1 MIRRTSLK
9 VVIIL
14 LCALVLAYLDVPYTT
29 QKNLLAWTPTSLEN
43 QKINLGL
50 DLQGGTQLDYFIDL
64 SNVPEGDQTA
74 IVEGVKTVIEK
85 RVNKLGVA
93 EPNIYI
99 SKIGDEQHIVVE
111 LAGIKDIDEAKK
123 TVGQV
128 IQLQFKTPREPN
140 DAYTQEVTN
149 NATAILASVQSGT
162 DFTIAGEKA
171 KNDYAGLVRTDTKSD
186 FLSGFQTELQEIIK
200 NLEVGATAD
209 QIVEVNDGFI
219 VTGQNSTLNNI
230 NEYIVKLTAK
240 ADETHDIDHEKE
252 VKASHIL
259 ISYKDASGA
268 SGDVTRSKEEAK
280 TLAETVL
287 AQALTEGADFAAL
300 AQQYSEDPGS
310 KDNGGDLD
318 FFTRDKMVTEFSDA
332 AFGLQPGQTGSAIV
346 ESDYGFHII
355 KVTDIKEAYTET
367 VTEPKYTVEE
377 IIFSTIPDPWQDT
390 ELNGEHFKHADVKYD
405 QFSNPY
411 IEISFDDEGAAL
423 FEKLTEENVDK
434 QIAIFVGGELL
445 SAPRVNEK
453 ISGGTAV
460 IEGSFTAKEAADY
473 AQGLNTGAI
482 PAPIYLTSQYTIGAS
497 LGADALTKSLQA
509 GVYGVIILMV
519 FMLLYYRLPGLLAN
533 IALSIYAVIMLFL
546 IKIALPIWLASL
558 LALFIFAV
566 IVGKIIQSNEPGW
579 EKFLS
584 FLLSLVIL
592 FFLAS
597 VLSNPITLTLAGIA
611 GVVLS
616 IGMAVDAN
624 VLIFERIK
632 EELKAGNPLL
642 IAIET
647 GFDRAWNSIRDSNFS
662 SLITCAILFYFGS
675 SIIQGFALNL
685 AIGILVSMFTA
696 ITITKTF
703 LMAAARTSFGD
714 KLWLFN
720 KPKEKT
726 DRHWDIIGRTKY
738 WFAFSILLF
747 VVAAG
752 ALGIYGIK
760 FGMDFTGGTLIDIA
774 LPTDKTATTDDI
786 KTAVTEALG
795 TETDYGTPTIVP
807 EGENGF
813 MIRMMHIENEQH
825 DAIIAKLKEK
835 FGEIT
840 ENRFTT
846 IGPTIGASLKK
857 KAAWALILTSLM
869 IVAYIA
875 FAFRKVPKVVSP
887 WKFGVCAIIALLHDV
902 FITIGVFAILGKV
915 LGVEV
920 DALFITALLTV
931 MGFSVHDT
939 IVVFDRIREN
949 LRYQRKGETFTEVV
963 NNAMNQTMARSINTS
978 LCTLLTIIAL
988 AIWGAESIRLFVL
1001 VLIAGITVGTYSS
1014 IFVASPLLAA
1024 WKKWEEKEEEQK

>member
-1 MIRRTSLK
+1 MIRRTSIK
-9 VVIIL
+9 VFIII
-14 LCALVLAYLDVPYTT
+14 LCALVLAYLDAPYET
-29 QKNLLAWTPTSLEN
+29 QKNLLAWTPVSLES

-50 DLQGGTQLDYFIDL
+50 DLQGGTQLDYLIDL
-64 SNVPEGDQTA
+64 SKVPATDQAA

-111 LAGIKDIDEAKK
+111 LAGIKDIDEAKA

-128 IQLQFKTPREPN
+128 IQLQFKTPREPS
-140 DAYTQEVTN
+140 DAYTQEIKDKASALL
-149 NATAILASVQSGT
+149 ATITSDDFSVS
-162 DFTIAGEKA
+162 GEKA
-171 KNDYAGLVRTDTKSD
+171 KNDNAGVVTTNTKSD
-186 FLSGFQTELQEIIK
+186 FLSAFQPELQDILK
-200 NLEVGATAD
+200 NLEVGAVSDT
-209 QIVEVNDGFI
+209 VTEVNDGLV
-219 VTGQNSTLNNI
+219 VTGQNSTQNNV
-230 NEYIVKLTAK
+230 NEYIIKLTDK
-240 ADETHDIDHEKE
+240 KDETHDVSHDKE
-252 VKASHIL
+252 VRASHIL
-259 ISYKDASGA
+259 IAYKGSQNAPETI
-268 SGDVTRSKEEAK
+268 TRTKEEAK
-280 TLAETVL
+280 TLAEEVL
-287 AQALTEGADFAAL
+287 AKAQADGADFAAL
-300 AQQYSEDPGS
+300 AQEYSEDPGS
-310 KDNGGDLD
+310 KDKGGDLD
-318 FFTRDKMVTEFSDA
+318 FFKKEAMVTEFSDA
-332 AFGLQPGQTGSAIV
+332 AFGMQPGQISSAVV
-346 ESDYGFHII
+346 ESQFGFHII
-355 KVTDIKEAYTET
+355 KVTDVKEAYTET
-367 VTEPKYTVEE
+367 VTEPKYSVDE
-377 IIFSTIPDPWQDT
+377 IVFSTIPNPWQDT

-405 QFSNPY
+405 QFSSPY
-411 IEISFDDEGAAL
+411 IEITFDDEGGAL
-423 FEKLTEENVDK
+423 FEKLTGDNVGK

-453 ISGGTAV
+453 ISGGKAV
-460 IEGSFTAKEAADY
+460 IQGSFTAKEAADY

-497 LGADALTKSLQA
+497 LGADALTKSLHA
-509 GVYGVIILMV
+509 GLIGVIILML
-519 FMLLYYRLPGLLAN
+519 FMILYYRFPGLLAN
-533 IALSIYAVIMLFL
+533 IALSIYAIIMLFL
-546 IKIALPIWLASL
+546 IKIALPVWLASL
-558 LALFIFAV
+558 LALAIFGL

-579 EKFLS
+579 EKFFS
-584 FLLSLVIL
+584 FLLSLVVL
-592 FFLAS
+592 FFMAS
-597 VLSNPITLTLAGIA
+597 VFSSAITLTLAGIA

-703 LMAAARTSFGD
+703 LMAAARSKLGD
-714 KLWLFN
+714 NLWLFN
-720 KPKEKT
+720 KAKTPKEN
-726 DRHWDIIGRTKY
+726 RHWDIIGRTKY
-738 WFAFSILLF
+738 WFGFSILLF
-747 VVAAG
+747 VIAAG

-760 FGMDFTGGTLIDIA
+760 FGMDFTGGTLLSVE
-774 LPTDKTATTDDI
+774 LPADKTATVDDI
-786 KTAVTEALG
+786 KNDLTEALTG
-795 TETDYGTPTIVP
+795 STTDYGTPTVVP
-807 EGENGF
+807 EGDHGF
-813 MIRMMHIENEQH
+813 IIRMMHIENDQH

-835 FGEIT
+835 FGDIT

-846 IGPTIGASLKK
+846 IGPTIGESLKR
-857 KAAWALILTSLM
+857 KATWALLFTCIM

-902 FITIGVFAILGKV
+902 FITIGVFAVLGKV

-949 LRYQRKGETFTEVV
+949 LRYQRKDETFTDVV
-963 NNAMNQTMARSINTS
+963 NSAMNQTMARSINTS
-978 LCTLLTIIAL
+978 LCTLLTIVAL

-1001 VLIAGITVGTYSS
+1001 VLVAGITIGTYSS

-1024 WKKWEEKEEEQK
+1024 WKKWEEKGERK